1 MAHPLLFSLPVNPF
15 GTEMDESHYALLTM
29 AFGFGLLHA
38 LDADHIAAVS
48 GLACGREQG
57 GWRAVR
63 RFSLQWATGH
73 GLVLLLIGATV
84 LLLGMAIPEQLSHL
98 AESLV
103 GVVLL
108 LIGFFVL
115 RDLWQRRLH
124 FRFHHHHDLPRH
136 AHWHELAEDL
146 PRRSPVH
153 SHAPLLVGMMH
164 GTAGSAPLLALLPL
178 ASQHSPWIGMGY
190 LLLFGLG
197 VLFSMLL
204 FGGVLGWLLQRLAD
218 RAARLVVV
226 LRASVGVF
234 ALGFGG
240 WLLHG
245 IA

>member
-1 MAHPLLFSLPVNPF
+1 
-15 GTEMDESHYALLTM
+15 MDEPLYALLTM

-48 GLACGREQG
+48 GLACGREG
-57 GWRAVR
+57 EGWCAVR

-73 GLVLLLIGATV
+73 GLMLLLIGVTV
-84 LLLGMAIPEQLSHL
+84 LLLGMAIPESLSHL

-124 FRFHHHHDLPRH
+124 FRFHHHTDLPQH
-136 AHWHELAEDL
+136 AHWHE
-146 PRRSPVH
+146 PTTGNPPVATRH

-164 GTAGSAPLLALLPL
+164 GTAGSAPLLALFPL
-178 ASQHSPWIGMGY
+178 AAQHSPWLGMGY

-197 VLFSMLL
+197 VLLAMLL
-204 FGGVLGWLLQRLAD
+204 FGGALGWLLQRLAD
-218 RAARLVVV
+218 RAARLVVL
-226 LRASVGVF
+226 LRATVGLYAV
-234 ALGFGG
+234 AFGG

-245 IA
+245 LA